1 MEIALNLKTKLGI
14 KAHLKTQTEAIWVLE
29 TKRMT
34 EMQN

>member
-1 MEIALNLKTKLGI
+1 MEIALNLKTKLDI
-14 KAHLKTQTEAIWVLE
+14 KAHLKTQTEAIWVIA